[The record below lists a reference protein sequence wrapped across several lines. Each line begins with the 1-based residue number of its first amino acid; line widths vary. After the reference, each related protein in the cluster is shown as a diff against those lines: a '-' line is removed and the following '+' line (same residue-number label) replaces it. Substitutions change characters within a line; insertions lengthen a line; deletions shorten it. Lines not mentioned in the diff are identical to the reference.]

1 MDSSTVDTKPRWERR
16 KDARPA
22 ELLAAALD
30 LFVDKGYA
38 GTRLDDVAAR
48 AGVSKGT
55 LYLYFANKEDLFKAV
70 VRETIVRNIAQAS
83 ATVENHAGPSA
94 ELLRELITGWWAT
107 MGLSKASGISK
118 LMLAESGNFPEI
130 ASFYHDEVIRP
141 AHRVIERAI
150 ERGVERGDFR
160 PVDVDLFT
168 RVLVAPIVMLML
180 WQHSF
185 ALCSNVPIDPERYLA
200 VHVDAFTAAL
210 LPGAAATARVRTA
223 RKSRPATERQ
233 TGGVKR
239 RRAAKRR

>member
-1 MDSSTVDTKPRWERR
+1 VDSQALENKPRWERR

-22 ELLAAALD
+22 ELMAAALD

-55 LYLYFANKEDLFKAV
+55 LYLYFANKEELFKAV
-70 VRETIVRNIAQAS
+70 VRENIVRNIDQA
-83 ATVENHAGPSA
+83 AAAVAAHQGPSDR
-94 ELLRELITGWWAT
+94 LLHDLVQAWWAT

-130 ASFYHDEVIRP
+130 ATFYHDEVIHP
-141 AHRVIERAI
+141 AHRVMERAI
-150 ERGVERGDFR
+150 ERGIARGEFR
-160 PVDVDLFT
+160 PVDVETFT

-185 ALCSNVPIDPERYLA
+185 GLCCNEPIDPQRYLA
-200 VHVDAFTAAL
+200 THIDAFNAAL
-210 LPGAAATARVRTA
+210 RAAPAPAAASGRRLAPA
-223 RKSRPATERQ
+223 ATERR
-233 TGGVKR
+233 TGG
-239 RRAAKRR
+239 AKRGRPAKGR